1 MKTRI
6 LIVEDHDIFRMGL
19 IELINLEKDL
29 SICGECNNVEDSWQM
44 VKEQHPDL
52 VLVDI
57 SLKES
62 NGLELIKKIKNS
74 YKDLPVLVLSM
85 HDEELYAER
94 SLLAGARGYI
104 MKQEASASVINAIR
118 SVLEGRIYISDK
130 ITRNI
135 LNSVTGNPSTPKK
148 LPVETLTNR
157 ELEVF
162 TYIGRGITTKEIA
175 QKLFLSIKTIGTYRE
190 RIKQKLNLKNVN
202 ELIQQASHWVS
213 TQ

>member
-29 SICGECNNVEDSWQM
+29 TVCGECNNVEGSWKM
-44 VKEQHPDL
+44 VNELNPDL

-62 NGLELIKKIKNS
+62 NGLELIKKINSERKN
-74 YKDLPVLVLSM
+74 LPVLVLSM
-85 HDEELYAER
+85 HDEALYAER

-104 MKQEASASVINAIR
+104 MKQETSASVINAIR
-118 SVLEGRIYISDK
+118 SVLEGKIYVSEK
-130 ITRNI
+130 ITINI
-135 LNSVTGNPSTPKK
+135 LNFVARKSSTSNK
-148 LPVETLTNR
+148 LPVESLTNR

-162 TYIGRGITTKEIA
+162 SYIGQGITTKEIA
-175 QKLFLSIKTIGTYRE
+175 QKLFLSVKTIGTYRE